1 MNAQW
6 QKHLMGQLM
15 GEDREDASVRR
26 GEDVFHHQVATGN
39 DRSIP
44 TKPIE
49 TSAEGAVEI
58 DA

>member
-1 MNAQW
+1 
-6 QKHLMGQLM
+6 M

-26 GEDVFHHQVATGN
+26 GKDVFHHQVATGN
-39 DRSIP
+39 QWSIP